1 MGKIEESTEA
11 FLKNW
16 ERKQAKKRHNTT
28 PKHRLSRSRVYE
40 IWAGMLKRCDE
51 PKHASYKY
59 YGGRGI
65 SVCDRWRTFE
75 NFLADMGHP
84 PDGTSLDRIDNDG
97 NYEPTNCRWATAA
110 VQAKNKRPRSPVD
123 PRTLLKKR
131 QAAYRKWKLNRQK

>member
-1 MGKIEESTEA
+1 
-11 FLKNW
+11 
-16 ERKQAKKRHNTT
+16 
-28 PKHRLSRSRVYE
+28 
-40 IWAGMLKRCDE
+40 
-51 PKHASYKY
+51 
-59 YGGRGI
+59 
-65 SVCDRWRTFE
+65 
-75 NFLADMGHP
+75 MGHP